1 MTEEKYL
8 IGGKEFCLRE
18 DLNFNELD
26 RVNEFTESWKAVDK
40 KTIGSKR
47 NYTNEEVID
56 IVKML
61 LQPIDGSNKNDFDFK
76 QLTQQQC
83 VQILADYAKKKAI
96 ENVIMTRSSE
106 IYRNAVLQQTNAM
119 KN

>member
-1 MTEEKYL
+1 MTEGKYL
-8 IGGKEFCLRE
+8 IGKKEFCLRE

-26 RVNEFTESWKAVDK
+26 RINEFTESWKAVDK

-47 NYTNEEVID
+47 NYTNEEVVD

-61 LQPIDGSNKNDFDFK
+61 LQPIDRSNKNDFDFK
-76 QLTQQQC
+76 QLTQPQC
-83 VQILADYAKKKAI
+83 VQILLDFLKKKAI

-106 IYRNAVLQQTNAM
+106 ILRNVVLQQPNAM

>member
-8 IGGKEFCLRE
+8 IGNKEFCLRN

-40 KTIGSKR
+40 KTISSKL
-47 NYTNEEVID
+47 NYTNAEVVD

-61 LQPIDGSNKNDFDFK
+61 LMPIDGSDKNDFDWK
-76 QLTQQQC
+76 QLTPDQC
-83 VQILADYAKKKAI
+83 VLILADFAKKKAI
-96 ENVIMTRSSE
+96 ENVIMTKSSE
-106 IYRNAVLQQTNAM
+106 IYRNAMQQQSNVM